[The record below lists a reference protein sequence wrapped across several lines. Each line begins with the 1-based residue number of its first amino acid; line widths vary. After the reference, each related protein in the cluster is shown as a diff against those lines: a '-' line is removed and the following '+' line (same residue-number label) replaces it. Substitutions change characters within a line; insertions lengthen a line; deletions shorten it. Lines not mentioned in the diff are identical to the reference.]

1 MRVNDSYQTFVDYEV
16 NFPVS
21 KKLNLSLCWNTQIE
35 VYVPINLNNS
45 INNLYKSMD
54 QYGFDIWDK
63 KNFFYNDI
71 YNSNDGTDIVL

>member
-54 QYGFDIWDK
+54 QYGFDILDK
-63 KNFFYNDI
+63 KISFYNDI
-71 YNSNDGTDIVL
+71 YNSNDGTDIIL